1 MRRLLWLLA
10 FCALAVGVSLVARF
24 NEGYL
29 LLVLPPYRVE
39 LSLNLALLLV
49 ILAFALLYALLRA
62 LVFSVS
68 LPARVRVFRQ
78 RRRQQK
84 AARGFADALRLL
96 FEGRF
101 AQALRMAAAQ
111 RLGEPQKA
119 QTWLE
124 RARRDDPQLLA
135 ASLMLEAEMQLD
147 RRAFTQAA
155 ETLQRLQGHA
165 GRHIAARR
173 LELRAQQGCGN
184 WQEVLRLARLLEKH
198 AALAPAVAQEFK
210 LAAHRENIRRHG
222 ADLGMLL
229 DYLRQLPDS
238 ENDPCLARSSA
249 EALVES
255 GAASEAQQLIEE
267 QLARQ
272 WDSTLLDLYGRLGG
286 NDAIRGIAHGENW
299 LPEHPDDPQLLLALG
314 RLCFAQRLWGKA
326 QSYFEASLSL
336 ADQRATRLELAR
348 LLEQI
353 DRHDEA
359 LPHYRAAA
367 AQSA

>member
-1 MRRLLWLLA
+1 
-10 FCALAVGVSLVARF
+10 
-24 NEGYL
+24 
-29 LLVLPPYRVE
+29 
-39 LSLNLALLLV
+39 
-49 ILAFALLYALLRA
+49 
-62 LVFSVS
+62 
-68 LPARVRVFRQ
+68 
-78 RRRQQK
+78 
-84 AARGFADALRLL
+84 
-96 FEGRF
+96 
-101 AQALRMAAAQ
+101 
-111 RLGEPQKA
+111 
-119 QTWLE
+119 
-124 RARRDDPQLLA
+124 
-135 ASLMLEAEMQLD
+135 MQLD